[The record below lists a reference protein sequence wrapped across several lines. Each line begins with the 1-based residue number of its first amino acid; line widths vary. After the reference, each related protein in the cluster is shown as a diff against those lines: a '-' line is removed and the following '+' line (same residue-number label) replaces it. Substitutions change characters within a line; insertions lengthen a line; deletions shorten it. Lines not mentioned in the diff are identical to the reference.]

1 MSYNY
6 QWNQILSTDKKI
18 VLKSM
23 ANVYQYL
30 AYDTISTTW
39 LKFFKDRGFYW
50 SIQYDSYPPRP
61 KISLVYNHNI
71 VEKNAESDDKHRL
84 T

>member
-1 MSYNY
+1 MFISRAVYYNYGFYSKEACCFLYWNIFCYCFMSYNY

-30 AYDTISTTW
+30 AYDVSKQAYSKSF
-39 LKFFKDRGFYW
+39 LFLALLY
-50 SIQYDSYPPRP
+50 
-61 KISLVYNHNI
+61 
-71 VEKNAESDDKHRL
+71 
-84 T
+84 